1 VEPLKSLHS
10 SVEQVPA
17 PISLR
22 RTLSLPVI
30 TLYGLGTI
38 LGAGIYVLI
47 GEVARVAQMF
57 APFAFAIAALI
68 AGFTAFAYAELTAR
82 IPRSAGEAVY
92 VQAAFARNW
101 LAAGTG
107 WAVVVVGI
115 ISAATIAKGVTG
127 YAQLYTQ
134 LPAPAIVAILIVA
147 LGLLAAWGVRETAWT
162 AVAVTMAEVFGLLL
176 VIALG
181 GWHIP
186 RADVNWSD
194 LVPPL
199 ASVPWAGIFAGAFLA
214 FYAFI
219 GFEDMVNM
227 AEEVRE
233 PRRNLPLAIL
243 LALVISTL
251 LYMLVAVVC
260 VVTVPVEV
268 LATSDAPLAAVIEST
283 GFSAHISIGPIGM
296 VAVVNGAL
304 IQLVMAARVLYGM
317 GGNGLA
323 ATWLASVHPYTR
335 TPLLATFLVTALAL
349 LLALTFPLV
358 HLAQATSF
366 VTLIIFTTVN
376 LALLRLKRREPRVA
390 GIVSYPRW
398 VPGTGAILCVGLLL
412 LQFSELL

>member
-1 VEPLKSLHS
+1 MSKNSSAEQAPL
-10 SVEQVPA
+10 PT
-17 PISLR
+17 SLR

-47 GEVARVAQMF
+47 GEVARVAQTF

-68 AGFTAFAYAELTAR
+68 AGFTAFAYAELAAR

-92 VQAAFARNW
+92 VQAAFDRDW
-101 LAAGTG
+101 LAACTG
-107 WAVVVVGI
+107 WAVVAVGI
-115 ISAATIAKGVTG
+115 VSAATIAKGFTG

-134 LPAPAIVAILIVA
+134 LPASTIVAILVVL
-147 LGLLAAWGVRETAWT
+147 LGSLAAWGVRETAWT
-162 AVAVTMAEVFGLLL
+162 AVVVTVVEVLGLLL
-176 VIALG
+176 VIAAG
-181 GWHIP
+181 GWQIP
-186 RADVNWSD
+186 QADVDWSA
-194 LVPPL
+194 LLPPL
-199 ASVPWAGIFAGAFLA
+199 TSVPWAGIVAGAFLA

-233 PRRNLPLAIL
+233 PRRNLPFAIL

-260 VVTVPVEV
+260 VAIVPVDT
-268 LATSDAPLAAVIEST
+268 LANSDAPLAAVVESA
-283 GFSAHISIGPIGM
+283 GLSAHLSIGPIGM

-304 IQLVMAARVLYGM
+304 IQIVMATRVLYGM

-323 ATWLASVHPYTR
+323 AKWLATVHPYTR
-335 TPLLATFLVTALAL
+335 TPLLATFCVTGVVLM
-349 LLALTFPLV
+349 LALTFPLV
-358 HLAQATSF
+358 RLAQAASF
-366 VTLIIFTTVN
+366 VTLIIFTAVN
-376 LALLRLKRREPRVA
+376 LALLRLKWREPYVA

-398 VPGTGAILCVGLLL
+398 VPGTGAILCVSLLL
-412 LQFSELL
+412 LQLSELL